1 MAESLLLRRPAHIAR
16 QLGSGINR
24 PVDAAEL

>member
-1 MAESLLLRRPAHIAR
+1 MASSLLLHGTGHIAR